1 MTIDMIADS
10 DNGLRVSLDVFDG
23 PLDLLLNL
31 VKERQLDIATVPLAL
46 VADQYLAYIQAM
58 ESLDVELAADYLVVA
73 STLVFLKSKAL
84 LPPIPIELAG
94 DPEESAEA
102 IEARLRDRLIAYS
115 KYRDAGQELKGR
127 AAEAAAYFLRP
138 DGGDA
143 TADFVQRYRI
153 DAAKLAGAL
162 AAALRAAK
170 PEKRTIVRERVS
182 LNEQMDVVS
191 PGRAPRRARLVLRP
205 VRRAR
210 PRRDHRDFPRRPRAR
225 PPRAHPR
232 RAGRRV
238 RGHRAPPRPARRPCS
253 LNSSTPASCSATSK
267 RCCSS
272 PPKRSRSS
280 SSRS

>member
-1 MTIDMIADS
+1 MFATHPSADS
-10 DNGLRVSLDVFDG
+10 DTGLRVSLDVFDG

-31 VKERQLDIATVPLAL
+31 VKERQLDISTVPLAL

-58 ESLDVELAADYLVVA
+58 EALDVELAADYLVVA
-73 STLVFLKSKAL
+73 ATLVFLKSKAL

-102 IEARLRDRLIAYS
+102 IEARLRERLIAYS
-115 KYRDAGQELKGR
+115 TYRDAGQELKGR

-182 LNEQMDVVS
+182 LNEQMDVVTRAVRRS
-191 PGRAPRRARLVLRP
+191 GRASFFGLCAGLDRVAIIVTFLAVLEL
-205 VRRAR
+205 VRRERIHVAQDAAFGDIELLLV
-210 PRRDHRDFPRRPRAR
+210 PQEDRA
-225 PPRAHPR
+225 A
-232 RAGRRV
+232 
-238 RGHRAPPRPARRPCS
+238 
-253 LNSSTPASCSATSK
+253 
-267 RCCSS
+267 
-272 PPKRSRSS
+272 
-280 SSRS
+280 